1 VERGLASCHT
11 LKYHHRITS
20 TTAPNPLTDFEA
32 LAFFTADHAAVESGK
47 AYVSGGFWDQLNLPE
62 YPAQVSISL
71 VAVIRVPSRAYLE
84 DHQITVS
91 MIDADDNPLPL
102 RIDGNLRV
110 GASPS
115 LKPGDPTI
123 VPMAF
128 PLNGMTIE
136 HAGNYWFVLSID
148 GEEKARYR
156 IRAVQV
162 GPVPPPMSEAHG
174 SESGEEE

>member
-1 VERGLASCHT
+1 M
-11 LKYHHRITS
+11 TS
-20 TTAPNPLTDFEA
+20 TIAPNPLTDFEA

>member
-1 VERGLASCHT
+1 MTKRAAAS
-11 LKYHHRITS
+11 KS
-20 TTAPNPLTDFEA
+20 LTDFEA

-84 DHQITVS
+84 DHQISVS
-91 MIDADDNPLPL
+91 MIDADENALPL
-102 RIDGNLRV
+102 RIDGNIRV
-110 GASPS
+110 GASPN

-128 PLNGMTIE
+128 PLNGLTIE
-136 HAGNYWFVLSID
+136 HAGDYWFVLSID
-148 GEEKARYR
+148 GKEIDRYR

-162 GPVPPPMSEAHG
+162 GLVPPPMSEAPG
-174 SESGEEE
+174 GESDEE

>member
-1 VERGLASCHT
+1 MTQKTET
-11 LKYHHRITS
+11 
-20 TTAPNPLTDFEA
+20 NPLTDFEA
-32 LAFFTADHAAVESGK
+32 LAFFAADHAAVESGK
-47 AYVSGGFWDQLNLPE
+47 AYVSGGFWDQLNLSE

-84 DHQITVS
+84 DHQIAVS

-102 RIDGNLRV
+102 RIEGNIRV
-110 GASPS
+110 GAAPN

-128 PLNGMTIE
+128 PLNGMTVE
-136 HAGNYWFVLSID
+136 RAGDYWFVLSID

-162 GPVPPPMSEAHG
+162 GPVPPSASGTPGGESDEA
-174 SESGEEE
+174 E

>member
-1 VERGLASCHT
+1 MTKRAAAS
-11 LKYHHRITS
+11 K
-20 TTAPNPLTDFEA
+20 PLTDFEA

-84 DHQITVS
+84 DHQISVS
-91 MIDADDNPLPL
+91 MIDADENALPL
-102 RIDGNLRV
+102 RIDGNIRV
-110 GASPS
+110 GASPN

-128 PLNGMTIE
+128 PLNGLTIE
-136 HAGNYWFVLSID
+136 HAGDYWFVLSID
-148 GEEKARYR
+148 GKEIDRYR

-162 GPVPPPMSEAHG
+162 GLVPPPMSEAPG
-174 SESGEEE
+174 GESDEE

>member
-1 VERGLASCHT
+1 MTQRA
-11 LKYHHRITS
+11 TS
-20 TTAPNPLTDFEA
+20 KPLTDFEA
-32 LAFFTADHAAVESGK
+32 LAFFTADHAAIESGK
-47 AYVSGGFWDQLNLPE
+47 AYVSGGFWDHLNLPA

-84 DHQITVS
+84 DHQIAVG

-102 RIDGNLRV
+102 RIEGSIRV
-110 GASPS
+110 GAPPN

-136 HAGNYWFVLSID
+136 HAGDYWFVLSID

-162 GPVPPPMSEAHG
+162 GSVPPAPSEAPG
-174 SESGEEE
+174 GESGEEE

>member
-1 VERGLASCHT
+1 MTRT
-11 LKYHHRITS
+11 RDT
-20 TTAPNPLTDFEA
+20 NPLTEFEV

-84 DHQITVS
+84 DHQINVG

-102 RIDGNLRV
+102 SIEGHIRV
-110 GASPS
+110 GASPH

-136 HAGNYWFVLSID
+136 RAGDYWFTLSID
-148 GEEKARYR
+148 GSEKKRYR

-162 GPVPPPMSEAHG
+162 GPIPPPHSEAPG
-174 SESGEEE
+174 IESDEEE